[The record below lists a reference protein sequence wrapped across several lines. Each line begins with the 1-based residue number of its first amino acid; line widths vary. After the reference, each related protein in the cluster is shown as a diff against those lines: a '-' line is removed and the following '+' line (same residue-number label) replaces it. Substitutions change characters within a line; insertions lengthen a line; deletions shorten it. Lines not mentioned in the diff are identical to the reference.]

1 MGRVPYKE
9 PGVGKQAGYA
19 ANGTLA
25 FRAVAGFESMSA
37 QVGRTG
43 SPGN

>member
-1 MGRVPYKE
+1 MGRVTYKE

-25 FRAVAGFESMSA
+25 FRAVAGF
-37 QVGRTG
+37 
-43 SPGN
+43 